1 LGGEHKYLVIVPC
14 TCLPGIGELGD
25 SQTLVWEGHHPW
37 ECQLPAL
44 FAASSVNG
52 CISLLQLRRQN
63 TIDRAAHTT
72 EIYFCTVLELEVQ
85 GQDASTMGSGKGLSS
100 WLVDGCFLAVTLL
113 RGETERE
120 SAQVSHPGLG
130 LGHGFNTASCY
141 KHINQRGNALH
152 CACRDPC
159 SFGLSSAP
167 VSAPKL

>member
-1 LGGEHKYLVIVPC
+1 LGAQSPPKGPISKSHHIGNYVYHIIFLGGEHKYLVIVPC

-120 SAQVSHPGLG
+120 RVLRCLTLG
-130 LGHGFNTASCY
+130 
-141 KHINQRGNALH
+141 
-152 CACRDPC
+152 
-159 SFGLSSAP
+159 
-167 VSAPKL
+167 